1 MPKPFQDTQ
10 KYFLHDKGCACRKSH
25 CLKKYCECFQAGIP
39 CTDLC
44 KCCVCHNLSVMPQA
58 NYKFDDKFVS
68 LVLTRQVKANQ
79 KGTPRPANSYV
90 AWRSYKDKVLLSS
103 DCGLD
108 DQEEVV
114 KRREQIQ
121 NNLQKE

>member
-1 MPKPFQDTQ
+1 
-10 KYFLHDKGCACRKSH
+10 
-25 CLKKYCECFQAGIP
+25 
-39 CTDLC
+39 
-44 KCCVCHNLSVMPQA
+44 MPQA

-68 LVLTRQVKANQ
+68 LLLTRQVKANQ
-79 KGTPRPANSYV
+79 NGTPRPANSYV